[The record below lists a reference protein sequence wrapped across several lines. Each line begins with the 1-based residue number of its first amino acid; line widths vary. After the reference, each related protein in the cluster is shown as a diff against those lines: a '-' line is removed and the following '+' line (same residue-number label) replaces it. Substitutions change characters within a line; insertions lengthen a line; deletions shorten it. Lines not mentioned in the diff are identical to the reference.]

1 MSDAWATAAA
11 WLRRTDWLWMIVG
24 GFYLVA
30 YLFWYLPALRGL
42 PDSAS
47 DPPGQYPWHWTLDF
61 VATGVAGGVL
71 VYLGFRRATELS
83 PPELAEAEARA
94 GAVESPPVDTTR

>member
-1 MSDAWATAAA
+1 MTQRDSGLAS

-42 PDSAS
+42 PGSAG
-47 DPPGQYPWHWTLDF
+47 DPPGRYPWHWTLDF
-61 VATGVAGGVL
+61 AATGVAGAVL

-83 PPELAEAEARA
+83 PPERTGACG